1 MYFEFKDVKK
11 KMDTKVAIENYNKAI
26 EDLKNCIDESK
37 KNTKDQ

>member
-11 KMDTKVAIENYNKAI
+11 KIDTKVAVENYNKAI

-37 KNTKDQ
+37 KDT